1 MLLFVM
7 QRRAKA
13 KPGEKVELNALL
25 PSFRDGCV
33 CVCALGESD
42 QDPIKGAIS
51 SVASAWSSMGLGGG
65 DPWAELAVNVSRH
78 LCL

>member
-1 MLLFVM
+1 MLYYPAFEMGV
-7 QRRAKA
+7 
-13 KPGEKVELNALL
+13 
-25 PSFRDGCV
+25 CV

-42 QDPIKGAIS
+42 QDPVKGAIS